1 MELFCNFCGKSRTD
15 AFKLIKSNNYA
26 ICDECIRSCNELL
39 DKEIHKTIKQDKMV
53 LLHTNPIS
61 IKNYLDEYVVG
72 QEQAK
77 MSLSVGV
84 ANHYKRLSFP
94 SSIKLDKS
102 NILLLGPTG
111 TGKTFLVKNI
121 GNFLNVPVAISDA
134 TSLTEAGYVGDDVES
149 VISRLVSAANGN
161 IEAAET
167 GIVFIDEIDKISKKN
182 RIASGTTVA
191 GGEGVQA
198 ALLKMVEGC
207 VVKVPLNGSRKQINQ
222 PLVEVD
228 TSRILFI
235 VGGAFEGLSEI
246 INVRTNSVSI
256 GFEGILPADK
266 LNNLD
271 AVLPTDLIQFGMI
284 PEFIGRFSV
293 IVSTKELTKDE
304 LIQILKE
311 TKNNLVQQFK
321 FYFNVD
327 EIDIEFT
334 DPALESIAELAI
346 KMKTGARGLRSIIE
360 SALLPHNYLLND
372 YRNQG
377 IYKIIITP
385 EVFTQNA
392 MPQLIKDPNLIQ
404 SEK

>member
-1 MELFCNFCGKSRTD
+1 MELFCNFCGKPRTD

-39 DKEIHKTIKQDKMV
+39 DQEIHKTIKQDKMV
-53 LLHTNPIS
+53 LLHTNPIA

-72 QEQAK
+72 QERAK

-84 ANHYKRLSFP
+84 ANHYKRMSFP

-121 GNFLNVPVAISDA
+121 GNYLNVPVAISDA

-149 VISRLVSAANGN
+149 VISRLLSAANGN

-182 RIASGTTVA
+182 KSASGTTV
-191 GGEGVQA
+191 GGEGVQS

-222 PLVEVD
+222 PLVEVN
-228 TSRILFI
+228 TSKILFI

-246 INVRTNSVSI
+246 INSRTNSVSI

-266 LNNLD
+266 SNNLD
-271 AVLPTDLIQFGMI
+271 AVLPNDLIQFGMI
-284 PEFIGRFSV
+284 PEFIGRFPV
-293 IVSTKELTKDE
+293 MVSTKELTKFE
-304 LIQILKE
+304 LVQILKE

-334 DPALESIAELAI
+334 DPTLEAIAELAM

-372 YRNQG
+372 YKNQG
-377 IYKIIITP
+377 VYKIIITP
-385 EVFTQNA
+385 DVFTQNA
-392 MPQLIKDPNLIQ
+392 MPQLIKDPDLIQ

>member
-84 ANHYKRLSFP
+84 ANHYKRLLFP

>member
-1 MELFCNFCGKSRTD
+1 MELFCNFCGKPRTD

-39 DKEIHKTIKQDKMV
+39 DQEIHKTIKQDKMV
-53 LLHTNPIS
+53 LLHTNPIA

-72 QEQAK
+72 QERAK

-84 ANHYKRLSFP
+84 ANHYKRMSFP

-121 GNFLNVPVAISDA
+121 GNYLNVPVAISDA

-149 VISRLVSAANGN
+149 VISRLLSAANGN

-182 RIASGTTVA
+182 KSASGTTV
-191 GGEGVQA
+191 GGEGVQS

-228 TSRILFI
+228 TSKILFI

-246 INVRTNSVSI
+246 INSRTNSVSI

-266 LNNLD
+266 SNNLD
-271 AVLPTDLIQFGMI
+271 AVLPNDLIQFGMI
-284 PEFIGRFSV
+284 PEFIGRFPV
-293 IVSTKELTKDE
+293 MVSTKELTKFE
-304 LIQILKE
+304 LVQILKE

-334 DPALESIAELAI
+334 DPTLEAIAELAM

-372 YRNQG
+372 YKNQG
-377 IYKIIITP
+377 VYKIIITP
-385 EVFTQNA
+385 DVFTQNA
-392 MPQLIKDPNLIQ
+392 MPQLIKDPDLIQ

>member
-1 MELFCNFCGKSRTD
+1 MELFCNFCGKPRTH

-39 DKEIHKTIKQDKMV
+39 DQEIHKTIKQDKMV
-53 LLHTNPIS
+53 LLHTNPIA

-72 QEQAK
+72 QERAK

-84 ANHYKRLSFP
+84 ANHYKRMSFP

-121 GNFLNVPVAISDA
+121 GNYLNVPVAISDA

-149 VISRLVSAANGN
+149 VISRLLSAANGN

-182 RIASGTTVA
+182 KSASGTTV
-191 GGEGVQA
+191 GGEGVQS

-228 TSRILFI
+228 TSKILFI

-246 INVRTNSVSI
+246 INSRTNSVSI

-266 LNNLD
+266 SNNLD
-271 AVLPTDLIQFGMI
+271 AVLPNDLIQFGMI
-284 PEFIGRFSV
+284 PEFIGRFPV
-293 IVSTKELTKDE
+293 MVSTKELTKFE
-304 LIQILKE
+304 LVQILKE

-334 DPALESIAELAI
+334 DPTLEAIAELAM

-372 YRNQG
+372 YKNQG
-377 IYKIIITP
+377 VYKIIITP
-385 EVFTQNA
+385 DVFTQNA
-392 MPQLIKDPNLIQ
+392 MPQLIKDPDLIQ

>member
-1 MELFCNFCGKSRTD
+1 
-15 AFKLIKSNNYA
+15 
-26 ICDECIRSCNELL
+26 
-39 DKEIHKTIKQDKMV
+39 MV

>member
-1 MELFCNFCGKSRTD
+1 MGLFCNFCGKPRTD

-39 DKEIHKTIKQDKMV
+39 DQEIHKTIKQDKMV
-53 LLHTNPIS
+53 LLHTNPIA

-72 QEQAK
+72 QERAK

-84 ANHYKRLSFP
+84 ANHYKRMSFP

-121 GNFLNVPVAISDA
+121 GNYLNVPVAISDA

-149 VISRLVSAANGN
+149 VISRLLSAANGN

-182 RIASGTTVA
+182 KSASGTTV
-191 GGEGVQA
+191 GGEGVQS

-222 PLVEVD
+222 PLVEVN
-228 TSRILFI
+228 TSKILFI

-246 INVRTNSVSI
+246 INSRTNSVSI

-266 LNNLD
+266 SNNLD
-271 AVLPTDLIQFGMI
+271 AVLPNDLIQFGMI
-284 PEFIGRFSV
+284 PEFIGRFPV
-293 IVSTKELTKDE
+293 MVSTKELTKFE
-304 LIQILKE
+304 LVQILKE

-334 DPALESIAELAI
+334 DPTLEAIAELAM

-372 YRNQG
+372 YKNQG
-377 IYKIIITP
+377 VYKIIITP
-385 EVFTQNA
+385 DVFTQNA
-392 MPQLIKDPNLIQ
+392 MPQLIKDPDLIQ

>member
-1 MELFCNFCGKSRTD
+1 
-15 AFKLIKSNNYA
+15 
-26 ICDECIRSCNELL
+26 
-39 DKEIHKTIKQDKMV
+39 MV
-53 LLHTNPIS
+53 LLHTNPIA

-72 QEQAK
+72 QERAK

-84 ANHYKRLSFP
+84 ANHYKRMSFP

-121 GNFLNVPVAISDA
+121 GNYLNVPVAISDA

-149 VISRLVSAANGN
+149 VISRLLSAANGN

-182 RIASGTTVA
+182 KSASGTTV
-191 GGEGVQA
+191 GGEGVQS

-228 TSRILFI
+228 TSKILFI

-246 INVRTNSVSI
+246 INSRTNSVSI

-266 LNNLD
+266 SNNLD
-271 AVLPTDLIQFGMI
+271 AVLPNDLIQFGMI
-284 PEFIGRFSV
+284 PEFIGRFPV
-293 IVSTKELTKDE
+293 MVSTKELTKFE
-304 LIQILKE
+304 LVQILKE

-334 DPALESIAELAI
+334 DPTLEAIAELAM

-372 YRNQG
+372 YKNQG
-377 IYKIIITP
+377 VYKIIITP
-385 EVFTQNA
+385 DVFTQNA
-392 MPQLIKDPNLIQ
+392 MPQLIKDPDLIQ